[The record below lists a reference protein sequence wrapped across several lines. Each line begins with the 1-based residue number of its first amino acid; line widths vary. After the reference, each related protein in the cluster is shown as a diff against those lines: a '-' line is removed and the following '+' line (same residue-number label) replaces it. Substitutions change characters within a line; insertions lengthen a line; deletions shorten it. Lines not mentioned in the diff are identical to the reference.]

1 MGDGVSRKD
10 AKTQRGQGSRDLGWG
25 GTGCVFWFVFWLIA
39 LRLGVLSDSG
49 REDWF
54 SKGARKEVRMRRR
67 WGMVGFAV
75 VGLYEANWMVVA
87 RDIPVD
93 YK

>member
-1 MGDGVSRKD
+1 MGDEKSFAEG
-10 AKTQRGQGSRDLGWG
+10 GWG
-25 GTGCVFWFVFWLIA
+25 
-39 LRLGVLSDSG
+39 LRRRGNAKAGAERSSTCSIISAFAG
-49 REDWF
+49 GNYREIEV
-54 SKGARKEVRMRRR
+54 SRKEVRMRRR

>member
-1 MGDGVSRKD
+1 
-10 AKTQRGQGSRDLGWG
+10 
-25 GTGCVFWFVFWLIA
+25 
-39 LRLGVLSDSG
+39 
-49 REDWF
+49 
-54 SKGARKEVRMRRR
+54 MRRR